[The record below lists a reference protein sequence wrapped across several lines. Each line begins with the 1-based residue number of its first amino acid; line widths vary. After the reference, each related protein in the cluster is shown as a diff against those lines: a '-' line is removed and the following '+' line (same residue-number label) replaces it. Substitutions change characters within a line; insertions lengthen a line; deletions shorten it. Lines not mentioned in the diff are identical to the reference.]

1 MKKTYMSPSIDMMT
15 LGTES
20 VILAGSVQNSIDSN
34 KDTQTVGV
42 SNEEADEFGGNRNTD
57 LWDDEED
64 Y

>member
-1 MKKTYMSPSIDMMT
+1 MMT